1 MQRRLILCGTLYGSL
16 LIFSADSASESSTN
30 SKSVTKVNNNNN
42 KRKPRK
48 LPPKHSKLEFDSKP
62 LAKLKVSNAPIVQVG
77 EERSTG
83 NTNLFIMATT
93 RLTTIF
99 ITSAGGHWFHRIFHT
114 PLLLIKH
121 KSSIKGEG
129 FTKKHYF
136 EITSF
141 LSI

>member
-1 MQRRLILCGTLYGSL
+1 MCGTLYGSL
-16 LIFSADSASESSTN
+16 LIFSADSASESSSN
-30 SKSVTKVNNNNN
+30 SKSVTKVKNNN

-62 LAKLKVSNAPIVQVG
+62 LAKLKVSNSPIVQVG

-129 FTKKHYF
+129 FTKKTLF
-136 EITSF
+136 
-141 LSI
+141 

>member
-30 SKSVTKVNNNNN
+30 SKSVTKVKNNN

-62 LAKLKVSNAPIVQVG
+62 LAKLKVSNSPIVQVG

-83 NTNLFIMATT
+83 NTKLFIMATT

-99 ITSAGGHWFHRIFHT
+99 ITSAGGHWFH
-114 PLLLIKH
+114 
-121 KSSIKGEG
+121 
-129 FTKKHYF
+129 
-136 EITSF
+136 
-141 LSI
+141 